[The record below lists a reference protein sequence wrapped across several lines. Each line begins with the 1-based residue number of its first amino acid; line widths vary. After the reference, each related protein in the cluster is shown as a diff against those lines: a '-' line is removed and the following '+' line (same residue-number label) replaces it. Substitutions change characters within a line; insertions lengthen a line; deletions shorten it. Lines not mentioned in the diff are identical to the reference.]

1 MADHAHPSV
10 TAAPAAPAGDR
21 GHSAHDIDR
30 QVKIYLLVFVSLMV
44 LTFVTVAVSRLH
56 LPVAGAVAVAL
67 VVATIKGSL
76 VAAYFMHL
84 VSERK
89 LIYWVLWTTV
99 GLFFLVL
106 LLPLWGLFET
116 IHY

>member
-1 MADHAHPSV
+1 
-10 TAAPAAPAGDR
+10 
-21 GHSAHDIDR
+21 
-30 QVKIYLLVFVSLMV
+30 
-44 LTFVTVAVSRLH
+44 
-56 LPVAGAVAVAL
+56 
-67 VVATIKGSL
+67 
-76 VAAYFMHL
+76 MHL